1 MKRIRHVLSVVALST
16 VITSCGPSAV
26 EEPRGAAAPPADYQT
41 GRGASQTRR
50 APDPMTRGSDPQSR
64 NGAVSSTAAS
74 PRERQAAFLQRIRSS
89 DPQFQTIDRA
99 LFNERNE
106 LGVVLNRGVQMDS
119 IPQLMRSLLTQM
131 AGEFPGQDL
140 TVLAYAP
147 TEPPRRL
154 GVARLDA
161 RTGQMTFTADQ
172 QQ

>member
-1 MKRIRHVLSVVALST
+1 LGR
-16 VITSCGPSAV
+16 
-26 EEPRGAAAPPADYQT
+26 EGAA
-41 GRGASQTRR
+41 
-50 APDPMTRGSDPQSR
+50 
-64 NGAVSSTAAS
+64 SSTMTN

-89 DPQFQTIDRA
+89 DPQSQTIDRA

-106 LGVVLNRGVQMDS
+106 LGVILNRSVEMDA
-119 IPQLMRSLLTQM
+119 IPKLMRSLLTQM
-131 AGEFPGQDL
+131 AREFPGQDL
-140 TVLAYAP
+140 TILAYAP

>member
-1 MKRIRHVLSVVALST
+1 
-16 VITSCGPSAV
+16 V
-26 EEPRGAAAPPADYQT
+26 EEPRGATAPPADYQT
-41 GRGASQTRR
+41 GRGASQTR
-50 APDPMTRGSDPQSR
+50 PSDPLGR
-64 NGAVSSTAAS
+64 NGAASSTAN

-106 LGVVLNRGVQMDS
+106 LGVVLNRSVEMDA

-131 AGEFPGQDL
+131 AREFPGQDL

-161 RTGQMTFTADQ
+161 RSRQMTFTPDRQ
-172 QQ
+172 Q

>member
-1 MKRIRHVLSVVALST
+1 MKRVGHALAVVALST

-26 EEPRGAAAPPADYQT
+26 EEPRGATAPPVDYQT
-41 GRGASQTRR
+41 GRGASQTRGT
-50 APDPMTRGSDPQSR
+50 PDPIAR
-64 NGAVSSTAAS
+64 NDAVAN

-106 LGVVLNRGVQMDS
+106 LGVVLNRSVEMDA

-131 AGEFPGQDL
+131 AREFPGQDL

-161 RTGQMTFTADQ
+161 RSRQMTFTSDRQ
-172 QQ
+172 Q

>member
-1 MKRIRHVLSVVALST
+1 MN
-16 VITSCGPSAV
+16 
-26 EEPRGAAAPPADYQT
+26 
-41 GRGASQTRR
+41 RR
-50 APDPMTRGSDPQSR
+50 SDPMAR
-64 NGAVSSTAAS
+64 NDGVSSTAAN

-106 LGVVLNRGVQMDS
+106 LGVVLNRSVEMDA

-131 AGEFPGQDL
+131 AREFPGQDL
-140 TVLAYAP
+140 TILAYAP

-161 RTGQMTFTADQ
+161 RSRQMTFTTDQ

>member
-1 MKRIRHVLSVVALST
+1 
-16 VITSCGPSAV
+16 V
-26 EEPRGAAAPPADYQT
+26 EEPRGAAAPPPDYQT
-41 GRGASQTRR
+41 GRGVSQNR
-50 APDPMTRGSDPQSR
+50 PPSDPLSR
-64 NGAVSSTAAS
+64 DGAVRSTAAN

-106 LGVVLNRGVQMDS
+106 LGVVLNRSVEMDS

-131 AGEFPGQDL
+131 AREFPGQDL

-147 TEPPRRL
+147 TDPPQRL

-161 RTGQMTFTADQ
+161 RTRQMTYTKDQ
-172 QQ
+172 PQQR

>member
-1 MKRIRHVLSVVALST
+1 MRRVGHVLSLVALST

-26 EEPRGAAAPPADYQT
+26 EEPRGATAPPADYQT
-41 GRGASQTRR
+41 GRGASETRR
-50 APDPMTRGSDPQSR
+50 ASDPLSR
-64 NGAVSSTAAS
+64 NSAASSTVGN

-106 LGVVLNRGVQMDS
+106 LGVVLNRSVEMDA

-131 AGEFPGQDL
+131 AREFPGQDL

-161 RTGQMTFTADQ
+161 RSGQMTFTPDRQ
-172 QQ
+172 Q